1 MKTRNGFV
9 SNSSSSSFIIG
20 VNGDLTEDKIM
31 KVFNI
36 DKSSPLFGIAKG
48 IAGIML
54 GADKYTKKEYFKDRC
69 YESDSDLTSEEKK
82 IFDKGFTLYSGYASD
97 EDSSNGIETALCNMD
112 LNYEDSEII
121 MFKEAGY

>member
-20 VNGDLTEDKIM
+20 VSGELTEEKIM

-36 DKSSPLFGIAKG
+36 ANNSPLFGIAKG

-54 GADKYTKKEYFKDRC
+54 DAEKYTKEEYFEDRC
-69 YESDSDLTSEEKK
+69 YEDDSDLTSTEKK
-82 IFDKGFTLYSGYASD
+82 IFDKGFTLYSGFASD

-112 LNYEDSEII
+112 LDYEDNEII
-121 MFKEAGY
+121 MYKEAGY